1 MATSSPVR
9 YEIST
14 STIPRRYCPNPY
26 NVAFYW
32 ITENNRVE
40 LTTLA
45 HALWTLHEDDEREVI
60 LYVTVDDWELEIL
73 FRILGKRCVFIS
85 QLATVTPCIRI
96 AHPSEGVCQQVLL
109 SSNTL

>member
-1 MATSSPVR
+1 MATTAPVS

-14 STIPRRYCPNPY
+14 SSNPRRYCPTPF

-45 HALWTLHEDDEREVI
+45 HALWNLHEDTEGEVVI
-60 LYVTVDDWELEIL
+60 YACVDDWELEIL
-73 FRILGKRCVFIS
+73 FRILGKRCIFI
-85 QLATVTPCIRI
+85 T
-96 AHPSEGVCQQVLL
+96 HPS
-109 SSNTL
+109 S

>member
-1 MATSSPVR
+1 MATIDPVS

-14 STIPRRYCPNPY
+14 SSIPRRYCPTPF

-45 HALWTLHEDDEREVI
+45 HALWNLHEDDTGEVVI
-60 LYVTVDDWELEIL
+60 YACVDDWELEIL
-73 FRILGKRCVFIS
+73 YRILGKRCMFI
-85 QLATVTPCIRI
+85 T
-96 AHPSEGVCQQVLL
+96 HPTS
-109 SSNTL
+109 